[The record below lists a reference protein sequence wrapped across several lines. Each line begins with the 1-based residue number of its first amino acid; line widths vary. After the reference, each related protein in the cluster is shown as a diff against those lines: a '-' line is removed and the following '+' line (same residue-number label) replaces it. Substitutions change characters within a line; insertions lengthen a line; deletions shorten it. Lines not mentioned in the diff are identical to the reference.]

1 MILEQSSSVSSS
13 SIAVGCW
20 IVQRHGC
27 AVLFGSGGGF
37 GLMMMSGG
45 VSFGESGSGG
55 GNGCSMVAG
64 GRSSLGWSTGGEG
77 GVTIVGQYDL
87 STTALL

>member
-1 MILEQSSSVSSS
+1 
-13 SIAVGCW
+13 
-20 IVQRHGC
+20 
-27 AVLFGSGGGF
+27 
-37 GLMMMSGG
+37 MMMSGG

-77 GVTIVGQYDL
+77 GVTIVGGCSIGRSVVPGEGGGDGRQNR
-87 STTALL
+87 AM